1 MTDKLDSMAPK
12 IVYDVDDVL
21 WSLFQ
26 ADLNYIGYSRDRDID
41 YHYADDPRLSDAEK
55 SAITEAFHLSEVFAK
70 MDFYPEAQEI
80 LRPESLGAEVYIK
93 IGRAH
98 V

>member
-26 ADLNYIGYSRDRDID
+26 ADLNYIG
-41 YHYADDPRLSDAEK
+41 
-55 SAITEAFHLSEVFAK
+55 
-70 MDFYPEAQEI
+70 
-80 LRPESLGAEVYIK
+80 
-93 IGRAH
+93 
-98 V
+98 